1 MKRLTTLF
9 CICMMALNASPAID
23 IDTNDEEAVPA
34 DSSFLLKSY
43 LEALDSLVWERD
55 SLFTT
60 PTPSTPNPY
69 YYLILSQP
77 TLYSSS
83 LHQAMGHTNTSSPDL
98 QIQRLYASRKMLSM
112 LYANAPG
119 LVTQTE
125 SDILGQAGIRS
136 DIHDMLGTSDK
147 LADKVAAATLNPVM
161 DEPVEV
167 ITRRPNFWKFAGS
180 TALQFM
186 QSYFTDNWY
195 QGGEKNYMGNLDV
208 TLRANYDDQRK
219 IIWENTLDIQ
229 LGFQTTESDKNRTFR
244 PNHNLLRYTFNG
256 GYKAWKSWYYSLLV
270 ILKTQ
275 IAPTYQKNTDNI
287 TSEFLAPLDVT
298 VAPGM
303 KYEIKWGKKKKFTGQ
318 LNVAPLA
325 MNVLYV
331 GNDDLV
337 KNYGIEEGKNQ
348 KTTFGP
354 NITLNTNWPITKQI
368 NWRSRMYWMS
378 NFDYNIWEWENTIDF
393 TVSKLITTTL
403 YLYPRFDNSNEK
415 YKERSRF
422 NTYMMF
428 KEWLSLGLK
437 YSF

>member
-9 CICMMALNASPAID
+9 CICMMALNASPAT
-23 IDTNDEEAVPA
+23 DTNDEEAVPA

-256 GYKAWKSWYYSLLV
+256 GYKAWKDWYYSLKV

-287 TSEFLAPLDVT
+287 TSEFLAPLEVT

-318 LNVAPLA
+318 LNIAPLA
-325 MNVLYV
+325 MHIIYV
-331 GNDDLV
+331 KNDDLV
-337 KNYGIEEGKNQ
+337 KNFGIEEGKNQ

-354 NITLNTNWPITKQI
+354 NITMDTQWPITKQI
-368 NWRSRMYWMS
+368 NWKSRIYWMS

-393 TVSKLITTTL
+393 TITKLITTTL

>member
-1 MKRLTTLF
+1 
-9 CICMMALNASPAID
+9 MMG
-23 IDTNDEEAVPA
+23 
-34 DSSFLLKSY
+34 
-43 LEALDSLVWERD
+43 
-55 SLFTT
+55 
-60 PTPSTPNPY
+60 
-69 YYLILSQP
+69 Q
-77 TLYSSS
+77 
-83 LHQAMGHTNTSSPDL
+83 TNTSSQDL
-98 QIQRLYASRKMLSM
+98 QLQRLFESRKMLSM
-112 LYANAPG
+112 LYIEAPW

-125 SDILGQAGIRS
+125 SDIMAQTAIRS
-136 DIHDMLGTSDK
+136 DVHDMLQSSDK
-147 LADKVAAATLNPVM
+147 LSDKVAAATLAPNM

-167 ITRRPNFWKFAGS
+167 ITRRPNFWKFSGS
-180 TALQFM
+180 SALQFM
-186 QSYFTDNWY
+186 QSWFSDNWY
-195 QGGEKNYMGNLDV
+195 QGGEKNYMCNLDI
-208 TLRANYDDQRK
+208 TLHANYDDQRK
-219 IIWENTLDIQ
+219 IKWENTLDIQ

-256 GYKAWKSWYYSLLV
+256 GYKAWKNWYYSLQV

-275 IAPTYQKNTDNI
+275 IAPTYQKNSDKI
-287 TSEFLAPLDVT
+287 TSEFLSPLEVT

-325 MNVLYV
+325 MHIIYV
-331 GNDDLV
+331 KDDDLV

-393 TVSKLITTTL
+393 NVSKLITTTL

-415 YKERSRF
+415 YKDNSRF

-428 KEWLSLGLK
+428 KEWLSIGLK
-437 YSF
+437 YNF

>member
-9 CICMMALNASPAID
+9 CICMMALNASPA

-275 IAPTYQKNTDNI
+275 IAPTYQKNTDDI
-287 TSEFLAPLDVT
+287 TSEFLAPLEVT

-303 KYEIKWGKKKKFTGQ
+303 KYEIKWGKKKQFTGQ

-325 MNVLYV
+325 MKVLYV